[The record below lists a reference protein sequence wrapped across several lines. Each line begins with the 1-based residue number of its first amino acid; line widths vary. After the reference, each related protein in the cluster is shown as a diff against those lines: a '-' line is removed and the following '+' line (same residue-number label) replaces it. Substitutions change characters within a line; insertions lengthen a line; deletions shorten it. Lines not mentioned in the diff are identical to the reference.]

1 LITDEEVG
9 TIILNGEQIEV
20 NLKQVPG
27 WEYKEHHLKKT
38 YKLDDFKASLRF
50 VNQVGDLA
58 ENADHHP
65 DILIQYNNVTLSLRS
80 HDEDGIT
87 GKDFSLAE
95 EIEKL

>member
-1 LITDEEVG
+1 MLVLDD
-9 TIILNGEQIEV
+9 EQIKAH
-20 NLKQVPG
+20 LQKVPG
-27 WEYKEHHLKKT
+27 WKHEDGMLKKT
-38 YKLDDFKASLRF
+38 YEVDDFKASLAF

-65 DILIQYNNVTLSLRS
+65 DILIQYNKVSLSLVS
-80 HDEDGIT
+80 HDEGGIT